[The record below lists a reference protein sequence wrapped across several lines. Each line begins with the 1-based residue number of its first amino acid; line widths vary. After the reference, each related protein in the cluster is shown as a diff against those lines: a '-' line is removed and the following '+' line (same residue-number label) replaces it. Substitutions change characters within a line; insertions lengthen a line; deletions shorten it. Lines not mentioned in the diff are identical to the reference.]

1 MDAKPTQLI
10 DYFDGKKQN
19 LIPLFQRP
27 YKWDRDRWQDFWRD
41 LDACVRADD
50 RRTHFLGAVVST
62 PPGAPIGVARQLIID
77 GQQRITTLA
86 LLLAAVRDAAEGPLR
101 DEVQMLL
108 VNPHRTGRE
117 RLKLVPTQADHEPY
131 RKLVEDSE
139 ADPQTRIGRG
149 YRYFRDRIDQATGGD
164 QEALRH
170 LFERAEAALQ
180 VVAIWLAPED
190 DPYLIFE
197 SLNDRGE
204 SLTEA
209 DLVRNTALMRF
220 EHDGAD
226 GGTQRDVYD
235 TLWQPLER
243 VVGGPDGDER
253 NLSKF
258 FRHYAMTAGE
268 DIRKAGTYT
277 AVKRRFDEVEDRG
290 GSSAVKAELSRVLRL
305 GKDYARFLNPAAEP
319 DAARRSALRTVRD
332 VESTVT
338 YPLLLALY
346 DALHEGRIGEAELTA
361 ALGWVESFVVRRL
374 VCGIP
379 TNALR
384 RLFILWCK
392 VLTAADSEPAAALK
406 AAMLAG
412 EKGSRWPTDRDFKE
426 AFVTQ
431 TQYGRR
437 SDRVVLRRLE
447 EASAHKEP
455 AATERTTIEHV
466 LPQTLSPDWR
476 AALGENA
483 DERHAEYVD
492 RFGNLTL
499 TGYNSEL
506 GNRSFADKRAQF
518 SESNIR
524 LNAEIAAAETWG
536 PAEIDARG
544 TLLADRAAAIWPRPD
559 GPSTPPAAEDV
570 LLLCRGPDAE
580 GRGYLAEDGFVVLA
594 GSTGRA
600 KPVASAADS
609 IESLRTPLWDA
620 GVLEQ
625 VGTTRVRFKSDHLFD
640 TPSGAAC
647 VVLGRTSN
655 GWEDWKSEAGVTLN
669 KLSGRTN

>member
-41 LDACVRADD
+41 LDACVRAED

-101 DEVQMLL
+101 EEVQMLL

-117 RLKLVPTQADHEPY
+117 RLKLVPTQADREPY
-131 RKLVEDSE
+131 RKLVEDGE
-139 ADPQTRIGRG
+139 ADPRTRIGRG

-164 QEALRH
+164 QDALRR
-170 LFERAEAALQ
+170 LFERTEAALQ

-209 DLVRNTALMRF
+209 DLVRNTVLMRF
-220 EHDGAD
+220 EHDGTD
-226 GGTQRDVYD
+226 GGPQGDIYE

-243 VVGGPDGDER
+243 AVGGPDEDER

-277 AVKRRFDEVEDRG
+277 AVRRKIDDVERDG
-290 GSSAVKAELSRVLRL
+290 GPAAVKAELTRVLRL
-305 GKDYARFLNPAAEP
+305 GRDYARFLNPAAEP
-319 DAARRSALRTVRD
+319 DPARRSALRTVRE

-346 DALHEGRIGEAELTA
+346 DARHEGRLSEADLTA

-384 RLFILWCK
+384 RLFISWCK
-392 VLTAADSEPAAALK
+392 VLRDAGDDPAAALK

-412 EKGSRWPTDRDFKE
+412 EKGSRWPNDRDFKE
-426 AFVTQ
+426 AFRSQ

-455 AATERTTIEHV
+455 ASTARTTIEHV

-476 AALGENA
+476 TALGA
-483 DERHAEYVD
+483 DAEETHAAYVD

-506 GNRSFADKRAQF
+506 GNRSFADKRTQF
-518 SESNIR
+518 ADSNIR
-524 LNAEIAAAETWG
+524 LNAELAAAEQWG

-544 TLLADRAAAIWPRPD
+544 ARLADRAAAIWPRPE
-559 GPSTPPAAEDV
+559 GPSAPPAAEDV
-570 LLLCRGPDAE
+570 LLICRGPNAE

-600 KPVASAADS
+600 APVASAA
-609 IESLRTPLWDA
+609 ESVEGVRAPLRET
-620 GVLEQ
+620 GVLEPA
-625 VGTTRVRFKSDHLFD
+625 GAARVRFKSDHLFD

-647 VVLGRTSN
+647 AVLGRTSN

-669 KLSGRTN
+669 KLSGRAN